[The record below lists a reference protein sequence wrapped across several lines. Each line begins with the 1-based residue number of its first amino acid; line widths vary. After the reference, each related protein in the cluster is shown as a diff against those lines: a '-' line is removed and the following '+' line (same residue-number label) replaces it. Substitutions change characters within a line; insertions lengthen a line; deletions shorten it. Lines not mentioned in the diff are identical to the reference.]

1 MNKDYYRSLGLT
13 FFAEDVV
20 IRSAFQLQAHR
31 YHPDKC
37 PDNPEQATLKMMEI
51 NEAYQCLSD
60 SILKAR
66 YDKNYQP
73 YMADI
78 DLYHELGV
86 LKNADTQLIRAAYQA
101 LIKKYNATN
110 NTNLQRIENI
120 KQAYQT
126 LSNSS
131 QRKLYDIKQR
141 SQGSLLLL
149 SPLRTGLSIWKIYL
163 AYNFAFWILIAL
175 IFGILFLINIIIY

>member
-60 SILKAR
+60 SILKTR
-66 YDKNYQP
+66 YDKHYP
-73 YMADI
+73 LYAADI

-86 LKNADTQLIRAAYQA
+86 LKNADTQLIRAAYKA
-101 LIKKYNATN
+101 LIKKYNAAN
-110 NTNLQRIENI
+110 NTDLQRVEDI

-126 LSNSS
+126 LSNSG
-131 QRKLYDIKQR
+131 QRKLYDIKRR
-141 SQGSLLLL
+141 SQGSLLQF
-149 SPLRTGLSIWKIYL
+149 PLRAGLSIWKVYL
-163 AYNFAFWILIAL
+163 AYNLAFWILIAL
-175 IFGILFLINIIIY
+175 ISGIVYLINMSIY